1 MNKFKYS
8 ESDNK
13 LLLDIPRPVYGD
25 YGSLIQYNGDVDE
38 WNSRLSY
45 SLSPE
50 LKARLT
56 NGQVLNE
63 NEFEAYYQQLCGMD
77 PNMVW
82 MDCTKKHYDE
92 EKEHLRRIIAIPLPE
107 QTKPIQDWKDS
118 ELAKVTDRMK
128 ADLDRLAYLEERVKT
143 LEKYETAALKL
154 AAFNWK
160 ESQTSKVK
168 EPERLFTLEDDDVKC
183 VPGCKHYTGG
193 EIRHHKTCPF
203 YPDSL
208 SIKYDELDRKASQ
221 EWFTIQDV
229 LLAFDAGNK
238 RGAYPISIGHNPHP
252 NKEDYVKQ
260 TFGIDIQNNQPSNT

>member
-13 LLLDIPRPVYGD
+13 LLLDILKPIPCPQNPPCLHC
-25 YGSLIQYNGDVDE
+25 SKQLDE

-45 SLSPE
+45 SLSKELRDKLIDGEVCELGKDFE
-50 LKARLT
+50 LKKVFLARGSHYQIEGSNKIIRAEKDE
-56 NGQVLNE
+56 NG
-63 NEFEAYYQQLCGMD
+63 FYFYS
-77 PNMVW
+77 
-82 MDCTKKHYDE
+82 
-92 EKEHLRRIIAIPLPE
+92 IAIPLPE
-107 QTKPIQDWKDS
+107 QTSAVQDWKDS

-160 ESQTSKVK
+160 ELQTPKVK
-168 EPERLFTLEDDDVKC
+168 EPERLDELKC

-260 TFGIDIQNNQPSNT
+260 TFGIDIKNNQPSNT